1 MQGSLVVC
9 FKCSKEGKRFKM
21 ESVWEWDDQKE
32 AGGHWLHT
40 CAVCIMTREGFSS
53 VEAAQAW
60 IIDTARAVTS
70 VLLQCIPAIPKFSIS
85 IT

>member
-1 MQGSLVVC
+1 MPGSKVVC
-9 FKCSKEGKRFKM
+9 FKCGEEGKRFKM
-21 ESVWEWDDQKE
+21 ESVWELDDQKE

-70 VLLQCIPAIPKFSIS
+70 VLLQCIPAIPEFPIGV
-85 IT
+85 T